1 MAGSSAEFQQ
11 VVTGMRDLVRKGI
24 DWLDDRTG
32 LPSSLQHFLFEEIPA
47 SSGWPEVFGSV
58 ALFLFSI
65 QALTGTLLAL
75 NFAPMPGDAYRSVV
89 YIIQSVAAGRMVRGL
104 HHWGSSLMIIVVFLH
119 MAQVFVCGAYRKPR
133 EATWMVGVC
142 LMLFTLAFGLT
153 GYLLPWDN
161 RAYWG
166 TMVTTQIVGSL
177 PVMGSYLS
185 RLGGFS
191 NGIGVL
197 TFSRFYAIHTLL
209 LPATTVFL
217 ILIHVALVRRHGV
230 TPRSSSTSER
240 QTFYPKQAMR
250 DVVAVFLAFLILFVA
265 AATLEVPLDR
275 IADPTDTTYIPRPEW
290 YFLFLFQLLKWLQGP
305 LEIFGTAVLPSLAVF
320 FLFLTPFVQ
329 SRRLKVLH
337 RPALPVVIVLL
348 VFAAWTG
355 LTAAALLNSPEHNRP
370 AFVPPEA
377 ATWAQLEPEQIAGV
391 GYFHSSH
398 CDSCHNLLSGTPK
411 PGPNLASF
419 QNQHPREWLVQ
430 HFTNPGNTG
439 SEHENTATYLS
450 VPQLNALSLF
460 IQNRNPDST
469 NTLESMSPKFIRGAQ
484 VYVTG
489 ACSSCHKVNGVGGG
503 LGPSLNGLANRRNR
517 RWVEEH
523 FLNPPRLSP
532 GSNMPAYH
540 FSPEEQEAIV
550 LYLFSL
556 PD

>member
-1 MAGSSAEFQQ
+1 
-11 VVTGMRDLVRKGI
+11 MRVLARKGI
-24 DWLDDRTG
+24 DWLDSRTG
-32 LPSSLQHFLFEEIPA
+32 LPSSLQHFLFEQIPA
-47 SSGWPEVFGSV
+47 SCGWPEVFGSV

-65 QALTGTLLAL
+65 QALTGILLAL

-89 YIIQSVAAGRMVRGL
+89 YIIQRVAAGHMVRGL

-119 MAQVFVCGAYRKPR
+119 MAQVFICGGYRKPR
-133 EATWMVGVC
+133 EATWMIGVC

-177 PVMGSYLS
+177 PVVGPYLT

-197 TFSRFYAIHTLL
+197 TFSRFYAMHTLL
-209 LPATTVFL
+209 LPATMVFL
-217 ILIHVALVRRHGV
+217 VLIHVGLVRRHGV
-230 TPRSSSTSER
+230 TPRSSSTSQP

-250 DVVAVFLAFLILFVA
+250 DLVAVFLAFVILFVA
-265 AATLEVPLDR
+265 AATFEVPLDR
-275 IADPTDTTYIPRPEW
+275 IADPTDTTYTPRPEW
-290 YFLFLFQLLKWLQGP
+290 YFLFLFQVLKLLQGP
-305 LEIFGTAVLPSLAVF
+305 LEIFGTAVLPSLAVLL
-320 FLFLTPFVQ
+320 LFLTPFLQ
-329 SRRLKVLH
+329 DRRFNVLH
-337 RPALPVVIVLL
+337 RPGIPIAIVLL
-348 VFAAWTG
+348 VFAGWSG
-355 LTAAALLNSPEHNRP
+355 LTAAALLDSPDHNRP
-370 AFVPPEA
+370 AFVPVEA
-377 ATWAQLEPEQIAGV
+377 ATWAQLAPEQIAGI

-398 CDSCHNLLSGTPK
+398 CDSCHNLLSGSPK

-419 QNQHPREWLVQ
+419 QNRHPKEWLVQ
-430 HFTNPGNTG
+430 HFSDPG
-439 SEHENTATYLS
+439 AALS
-450 VPQLNALSLF
+450 KQDSAPTHLTVPQLNALSLF
-460 IQNRNPDST
+460 IENRNPESAD
-469 NTLESMSPKFIRGAQ
+469 TLESMSPQFIRGAQ

-489 ACSSCHKVNGVGGG
+489 ACSSCHKVNGAGGG
-503 LGPSLNGLANRRNR
+503 LGPSLNGLANRRTR